1 MPKIVWDEVI
11 DPKTLSEAE
20 LDALSDRLYA
30 VHNEIFDGLSR
41 GDFARYV
48 VRSQAEHTRIQ
59 VSYGPG
65 DELAGYIAMHSFRR
79 SFRGE
84 PCTVL
89 RAEAGLRRAYR
100 GDGGPGA
107 FFAKEL
113 VKARLEQTGALYYL
127 GCLVH
132 PSSYTALAH
141 GSQVIWPA
149 PGAATPEDIQTFM
162 LSLGDEFHLPRVDA
176 ERPLVR
182 EVGWITRD
190 SEVEREYWLNCQ
202 ITAPRFFVE
211 QNPGFVQGHGLL
223 TLMPL
228 DFNNLGRSL
237 VSWGSGRV
245 QRSLRRSIEAL
256 ERTLFR
262 PNVANEQAETV
273 LQHIER
279 VTGLSLEALRAL
291 RGVGVRYPVAAR
303 TVLFSAGER
312 GDALYFIVQG
322 SLVVLERDDD
332 GQELIIDQLG
342 PGFMV
347 GEMAVLTGR
356 PRTATVRAATD
367 AVLVRLTR
375 ADLDT
380 ILKAEP
386 RIEEALWRFMG
397 RRVLDERARYVPGL
411 DALSHQERLAWADSG
426 ESLALAPD
434 QELSLHTDRL
444 LVLID
449 GHVITDGPSGWASV
463 NAPAALTLSPST
475 TITAMDKARLML
487 LPPTPA

>member
-1 MPKIVWDEVI
+1 M
-11 DPKTLSEAE
+11 S
-20 LDALSDRLYA
+20 
-30 VHNEIFDGLSR
+30 
-41 GDFARYV
+41 
-48 VRSQAEHTRIQ
+48 
-59 VSYGPG
+59 
-65 DELAGYIAMHSFRR
+65 
-79 SFRGE
+79 
-84 PCTVL
+84 
-89 RAEAGLRRAYR
+89 
-100 GDGGPGA
+100 
-107 FFAKEL
+107 
-113 VKARLEQTGALYYL
+113 
-127 GCLVH
+127 
-132 PSSYTALAH
+132 
-141 GSQVIWPA
+141 
-149 PGAATPEDIQTFM
+149 
-162 LSLGDEFHLPRVDA
+162 
-176 ERPLVR
+176 
-182 EVGWITRD
+182 
-190 SEVEREYWLNCQ
+190 
-202 ITAPRFFVE
+202 
-211 QNPGFVQGHGLL
+211 QNPGFVRGHGLL
-223 TLMPL
+223 TLIPL

-245 QRSLRRSIEAL
+245 QRSLRRTVDAL

-262 PNVANEQAETV
+262 PNLADEQAESI
-273 LQHIER
+273 LQHIEG

-322 SLVVLERDDD
+322 SLVVLERGDD

-375 ADLDT
+375 ADLDA
-380 ILKAEP
+380 IFKAEP

-411 DALSHQERLAWADSG
+411 DALSHQERLAWADAG

-434 QELSLHTDRL
+434 QELSLRTDRL

-449 GHVITDGPSGWASV
+449 GHVITDGPLGWASL
-463 NAPAALTLSPST
+463 NAPAALTLHAST
-475 TITAMDKARLML
+475 TLTAMDKARLLL

>member
-1 MPKIVWDEVI
+1 MPKIVRDEVI
-11 DPKTLSEAE
+11 DPKTLSEPA
-20 LDALSDRLYA
+20 LDALIDRLYG
-30 VHNEIFDGLSR
+30 VHNEIFDGVSVEE
-41 GDFARYV
+41 FAQYV
-48 VRSQAEHTRIQ
+48 VRSKAERTLIQ

-79 SFRGE
+79 GFRGE

-107 FFAKEL
+107 FFASQV
-113 VKARLEQTGALYYL
+113 VKARLEATGALYYL

-132 PSSYTALAH
+132 PSSYMALAR
-141 GSQVIWPA
+141 GAQVIWPA
-149 PGAATPEDIQTFM
+149 PGETVPDDVYEFM
-162 LSLGDEFHLPRVDA
+162 LSLGDEFHLPRVDPD
-176 ERPLVR
+176 RPLLR

-190 SEVEREYWLNCQ
+190 TEVERQYWLNCQ
-202 ITAPRFFVE
+202 ITAPRFYVE
-211 QNPGFVQGHGLL
+211 QNPGFVRGHGLL
-223 TLMPL
+223 TLIPL
-228 DFNNLGRSL
+228 DLQNLGRSL

-245 QRSLRRSIEAL
+245 QRSLRRTVDAL
-256 ERTLFR
+256 ERTLLR
-262 PNVANEQAETV
+262 PNLANEQAETV

-322 SLVVLERDDD
+322 SLVVLERGDD
-332 GQELIIDQLG
+332 GQEVIIDQLG

-356 PRTATVRAATD
+356 PRVATVHAATD
-367 AVLVRLTR
+367 AVLLRLTR

-380 ILKAEP
+380 IFMAEP
-386 RIEEALWRFMG
+386 RVEEALWRFMG

-411 DALSHQERLAWADSG
+411 DALGHQERLAWADAG

-434 QELSLHTDRL
+434 QELTLRADSL
-444 LVLID
+444 LVLTN
-449 GHVITDGPSGWASV
+449 GHLIADGPWGWASL
-463 NAPAALTLSPST
+463 NAPAALTLRAST
-475 TITAMDKARLML
+475 TLTAMDTARLLL
-487 LPPTPA
+487 LPPTPG